1 MRKKK
6 EEYDKSVLFKKTLPY
21 ILKERSLVIITFLFA
36 IGVAVLTTITPFLTK
51 DIIDIYIPE
60 NNLKQIFLNLLWY
73 FIATIV
79 VVLMRYALQYLQTLT
94 GMHIEKNIREEAI
107 EKINYLP
114 VDYYSLEPDGKIV
127 AKITSDSNGVRTF
140 YMTMFSIANA
150 LLNIVIVYIGLI
162 VLEPM
167 LGVIILALVPII
179 VFWITVYRKKVH
191 RYYLDLRE
199 TGSRITGKL
208 NELITGAL
216 IIQDFNQEEEMMD
229 EYKALVNRYNYN
241 DKKSQYDQHLFRLG
255 IADCVKTAD
264 RSSHLILFGLSGGGS
279 GGCFGN
285 GRVDFHFFRV
295 FGPNDQSDQCH
306 FQQFERVGRF
316 VGCRQSRIYVYR

>member
-1 MRKKK
+1 M
-6 EEYDKSVLFKKTLPY
+6 
-21 ILKERSLVIITFLFA
+21 IITFLFA

-107 EKINYLP
+107 EKSIICPSITIHWNRTVRSLRNHFRQQRCSNLLYDDVFDCQCLVEYCDRLYRINC
-114 VDYYSLEPDGKIV
+114 VRADAGGYYFGPG
-127 AKITSDSNGVRTF
+127 SDHR
-140 YMTMFSIANA
+140 
-150 LLNIVIVYIGLI
+150 
-162 VLEPM
+162 
-167 LGVIILALVPII
+167 
-179 VFWITVYRKKVH
+179 FWITVYRKKVH

-241 DKKSQYDQHLFRLG
+241 DKKP
-255 IADCVKTAD
+255 I
-264 RSSHLILFGLSGGGS
+264 RSTFISV
-279 GGCFGN
+279 GN
-285 GRVDFHFFRV
+285 
-295 FGPNDQSDQCH
+295 C
-306 FQQFERVGRF
+306 
-316 VGCRQSRIYVYR
+316 